1 MKTTLSTNE
10 VTHAL
15 LQDDN
20 AGWSYDGAKALAE
33 YLDDMEVEMEEEME
47 LDVVALRCDFSEF
60 ESLIDWANEYFT
72 IDQLVETFPIA
83 SDPDAD
89 DYADLDDCEEEIR
102 DYIRDNG
109 QLIEFDGG
117 IIVSSF

>member
-20 AGWSYDGAKALAE
+20 AAWSYNGAKALAE
-33 YLDDMEVEMEEEME
+33 YLDDMEVQMEEEME
-47 LDVVALRCDFSEF
+47 LDVVAIRCDYSEYKSM
-60 ESLIDWANEYFT
+60 EDWAKEYFGG
-72 IDQLVETFPIA
+72 
-83 SDPDAD
+83 DAGVSEQFDWLGED
-89 DYADLDDCEEEIR
+89 DEIEDAIR
-102 DYIRDNG
+102 DYISDYG
-109 QLIEFDGG
+109 QLIEFSGG